1 MNLIAPIFLILAS
14 VGIFYG
20 YTNSHYQGQV
30 NGSKNIVSLL
40 NERKQY
46 LNALDKSSEF
56 IEETNKLTKI
66 NNELSS
72 DDLERLKKLLPDHID
87 NVRLIIDI
95 DEMASKY
102 GFRMQNIK
110 IDNGT
115 TGGDTIKSE
124 NKLYGTTVLSFSI
137 TASYGKF
144 RSFVK
149 DLEKSLR
156 IFDIV
161 GVSFTAN
168 DSGNYDYDM
177 IIKTYWVK

>member
-20 YTNSHYQGQV
+20 YTNSHYQGQA
-30 NGSKNIVSLL
+30 NGSKNIVSLMD
-40 NERKQY
+40 ERKQY
-46 LNALDKSSEF
+46 LNVLDKSSEF

-66 NNELSS
+66 NNELSN

-102 GFRMQNIK
+102 GFRMGNIK
-110 IDNGT
+110 IDNGAVS
-115 TGGDTIKSE
+115 GDVVESDSKP
-124 NKLYGTTVLSFSI
+124 YGTTILSFSI
-137 TASYGKF
+137 TTSYSKF

-156 IFDIV
+156 IFDITS
-161 GVSFTAN
+161 VSFTAN
-168 DSGNYDYDM
+168 DTGNYDYNLV
-177 IIKTYWVK
+177 IKTYWIK